1 MTYPASSWYK
11 NPVTIIS
18 ISLGGFA
25 IVVVLLVIITVIV
38 SRKWKR
44 RVKPVVDYPLI
55 QDSRLEVLAEKD
67 NSGQS
72 TPSWDIVEDLEMEN
86 VAIALHRIKTTEQ
99 YEMKSMPRLDF

>member
-1 MTYPASSWYK
+1 M
-11 NPVTIIS
+11 II
-18 ISLGGFA
+18 
-25 IVVVLLVIITVIV
+25 VVIV

-44 RVKPVVDYPLI
+44 RVKPLVDYPLI
-55 QDSRLEVLAEKD
+55 EGSRLGVMAEND

-99 YEMKSMPRLDF
+99 YEMKSMPHLDF